1 MGFKKKNVY
10 FTTDNFGMEYAAGD
24 AKELFF
30 PPSPTPTPSVT
41 PSPSSTPAVTPT
53 PTPSPTT
60 PAFNPSTISDLIGWY
75 DFSDSSNMVLSGDE
89 IVLVGDQ
96 SGNGNDLGSTAGR
109 RPTFTADTIT
119 SDPSVKSAKFERA
132 SGDYFANVDLRVG
145 GATFQTTGYTWFI
158 VMDFSVAG
166 VTGERTLM
174 YLYDIAN
181 AKYSSTVYYNYG
193 GEDSIRTQ
201 YPGAEFDGYSTL
213 DSRYPRTL
221 LWSQVGLPNSPYAQF
236 DAELNDNT
244 YNSAISD
251 AFTFTNM
258 NELYLGTTAGID
270 FQVGEVLLYN
280 RLLNSTEISNV
291 ETYLKNKWDY
301 TNW

>member
-24 AKELFF
+24 AKY
-30 PPSPTPTPSVT
+30 VT
-41 PSPSSTPAVTPT
+41 VDPTPT
-53 PTPSPTT
+53 PTPSFTPSST
-60 PAFNPSTISDLIGWY
+60 PAPTATPTPTPTQPFSPSTISDLIGWY
-75 DFSDSSNMVLSGDE
+75 DFSDSSTMLLSGDE
-89 IVLVGDQ
+89 IVTIYDQ
-96 SGNGNDLGSTAGR
+96 SPEGNDMSSTAGK

-119 SDPSVKSAKFERA
+119 LDPSVKSAKFERT
-132 SGDYFANVDLRVG
+132 SGDYLANLIM
-145 GATFQTTGYTWFI
+145 GATTTGYTWFI
-158 VMDFSVAG
+158 VMDFDVTS

-174 YLYDIAN
+174 YMYDLTNSRA
-181 AKYSSTVYYNYG
+181 ASTTYYNYG

-201 YPGAEFDGYSTL
+201 YPGAEFDNYSTL

-221 LWSQVGLPNSPYAQF
+221 LWSQVGLPNTPYAQF
-236 DAELNDNT
+236 DAELNDVS

-258 NELYLGTTAGID
+258 SELYLGTPSGID
-270 FQVGEVLLYN
+270 FQVGELLLYN
-280 RLLNSTEISNV
+280 RLLTPTEISNV